1 MDVNLV
7 VVTTTTTT
15 KAPRVARVKVKV
27 ARVARVA
34 VVGIIITMVDV
45 VVTVAHAITEAG
57 LGGTTTMVERS
68 VIAIVTTTEEI
79 GRVFRYHQLP

>member
-15 KAPRVARVKVKV
+15 KAPRVARVKV

-34 VVGIIITMVDV
+34 AAGIIITMVDV
-45 VVTVAHAITEAG
+45 VVTVAHVITEAG

-68 VIAIVTTTEEI
+68 VIAIVTTIEEI
-79 GRVFRYHQLP
+79 GRVFRHHQLS